1 MSNFVDE
8 KLILSKIK
16 IRKRKLTSTYQN
28 LKLTME
34 KYIMKKSLLALAVV
48 AVAATSANAATVY
61 DKDGTSL
68 AVGGRVQAVV
78 YNGKAASDVGDGI
91 AEHDAGL
98 VNSARLNIAG
108 STKINDSVSVF
119 AFSEW
124 NMADGNK
131 SATGDN
137 INTREQYVGADY
149 GDFGKILGGKTYDA
163 ANAVLAATDVF
174 EDFGARLQ
182 SSINGDR
189 RTGMFRYVYDNNGI
203 FGSVSYQTAADES
216 SVQGD
221 KVDVE
226 GGFAAAAGYT
236 FDNVVFGPLSF
247 KAGYSYIKGQ
257 NDFAKTIFANLD
269 NGDIYTNSFDTYKAI
284 SASIAWGSTDN
295 GLYIGAL
302 YNTQRIKQRLNN
314 ITYLEEGKKP
324 NNEFYNTNSSL
335 ADKKKG
341 YELVVGYTFDNGIG
355 AFTGYNFV
363 DFKSK
368 IGSFNSNSE
377 IYRRVPVYVN
387 YAINDN
393 FNIWGE
399 AEFDAN
405 STTKKDN
412 QLQYGETGTMLS
424 AGARYTF

>member
-1 MSNFVDE
+1 
-8 KLILSKIK
+8 
-16 IRKRKLTSTYQN
+16 
-28 LKLTME
+28 
-34 KYIMKKSLLALAVV
+34 MKKSLLALAVV

-203 FGSVSYQTAADES
+203 FGSVSYQTAADGS
-216 SVQGD
+216 SVAGN
-221 KVDVE
+221 KADVE

-257 NDFAKTIFANLD
+257 NDFSKTIGQFENSETFD
-269 NGDIYTNSFDTYKAI
+269 NFKVI

-302 YNTQRIKQRLNN
+302 YNTQRVKQRANDFV
-314 ITYLEEGKKP
+314 P
-324 NNEFYNTNSSL
+324 SNSSNS
-335 ADKKKG
+335 DKKKG
-341 YELVVGYTFDNGIG
+341 YEFVVGYTFDNGIG

-363 DFKSK
+363 DVKTKEGSINSDSK
-368 IGSFNSNSE
+368 

-405 STTKKDN
+405 STTEKDHKA
-412 QLQYGETGTMLS
+412 QYGETGTMLS

>member
-1 MSNFVDE
+1 
-8 KLILSKIK
+8 
-16 IRKRKLTSTYQN
+16 
-28 LKLTME
+28 
-34 KYIMKKSLLALAVV
+34 MKKSLLALAVV
-48 AVAATSANAATVY
+48 AAAATSANAATVY

-78 YNGKAASDVGDGI
+78 YNGKADAAEI

-108 STKINDSVSVF
+108 TTKINDAVSVF

-131 SATGDN
+131 SAWGDS

-182 SSINGDR
+182 GSINGDR

-203 FGSVSYQTAADES
+203 FGSVSYQTAADETY
-216 SVQGD
+216 VAGE

-236 FDNVVFGPLSF
+236 FDNVVFGPLSI
-247 KAGYSYIKGQ
+247 KAGYSYVKGQ
-257 NDFAKTIFANLD
+257 DDFSKSNNFTLD
-269 NGDIYTNSFDTYKAI
+269 KDFNVVDHSFNGFDNFKVI

-302 YNTQRIKQRLNN
+302 YNTQRMKLRENN
-314 ITYLEEGKKP
+314 NTFAYEGGSLDLQYP
-324 NNEFYNTNSSL
+324 TNSSF

-341 YELVVGYTFDNGIG
+341 YEFVVGYTLDNGVG
-355 AFTGYNFV
+355 VFTGYNFV
-363 DFKSK
+363 DRKWK
-368 IGSFNSNSE
+368 DGSYNTDSA

-405 STTKKDN
+405 STTENNHKA
-412 QLQYGETGTMLS
+412 QYGETGTMLS

>member
-1 MSNFVDE
+1 
-8 KLILSKIK
+8 
-16 IRKRKLTSTYQN
+16 
-28 LKLTME
+28 
-34 KYIMKKSLLALAVV
+34 MKKSLLALAVI
-48 AVAATSANAATVY
+48 AAATSANAATVY

-68 AVGGRVQAVV
+68 AVGGRVQSVV
-78 YNGKAASDVGDGI
+78 YNGNATSIGEK
-91 AEHDAGL
+91 DAGL

-131 SATGDN
+131 SATDDN

-203 FGSVSYQTAADES
+203 FGSVSYQTAADGSTVKGE
-216 SVQGD
+216 
-221 KVDVE
+221 KADVE
-226 GGFAAAAGYT
+226 SGFAAAAGYT
-236 FDNVVFGPLSF
+236 FDNVVFGPLSL
-247 KAGYSYIKGQ
+247 KAGYSYVKGQ
-257 NDFAKTIFANLD
+257 DDKGSYLQDVFAGKNNYKFDDFKV
-269 NGDIYTNSFDTYKAI
+269 I
-284 SASIAWGSTDN
+284 SASVAWGSTDS

-302 YNTQRIKQRLNN
+302 YNTQRAKQRLNWF
-314 ITYLEEGKKP
+314 LPE
-324 NNEFYNTNSSL
+324 TNSSL
-335 ADKKKG
+335 ADKVKG
-341 YELVVGYTFDNGIG
+341 YEFVVGYTFDNGIG
-355 AFTGYNFV
+355 AFTGYNLV
-363 DFKSK
+363 DKK
-368 IGSFNSNSE
+368 NKNGSYNTDSA

-387 YAINDN
+387 YAINDS

-405 STTKKDN
+405 STSKNDHQKEFGD
-412 QLQYGETGTMLS
+412 TGTMLS

>member
-1 MSNFVDE
+1 MG
-8 KLILSKIK
+8 
-16 IRKRKLTSTYQN
+16 
-28 LKLTME
+28 

-48 AVAATSANAATVY
+48 AAATSANAATVY

-68 AVGGRVQAVV
+68 AVGGRVQSVV
-78 YNGKAASDVGDGI
+78 YNGNAAGI
-91 AEHDAGL
+91 AENDAGL

-124 NMADGNK
+124 NMADGNT
-131 SATGDN
+131 SGQSWGDS

-182 SSINGDR
+182 GSINGDR

-203 FGSVSYQTAADES
+203 FGSVSYQTAADDS
-216 SVQGD
+216 TVQGS
-221 KVDVE
+221 KADVE

-302 YNTQRIKQRLNN
+302 YNTQRAKQRLNWSV
-314 ITYLEEGKKP
+314 P
-324 NNEFYNTNSSL
+324 STNSSL
-335 ADKKKG
+335 ADKVKG
-341 YELVVGYTFDNGIG
+341 YEFVVGYTFDNGIG

-363 DFKSK
+363 DQKSK
-368 IGSFNSNSE
+368 VGSINQGTAT
-377 IYRRVPVYVN
+377 IRRVPVYVN
-387 YAINDN
+387 YAINGN

-405 STTKKDN
+405 SSTTKDG
-412 QLQYGETGTMLS
+412 QRQYPEFETGTMLS

>member
-28 LKLTME
+28 LKLTMG
-34 KYIMKKSLLALAVV
+34 KYIMKKSLLALAV
-48 AVAATSANAATVY
+48 VAATSANAATVY

-78 YNGKAASDVGDGI
+78 YNGNAAGI
-91 AEHDAGL
+91 AENDAGL

-124 NMADGNK
+124 NMADGNT
-131 SATGDN
+131 SGQSWGDS

-182 SSINGDR
+182 GSINGDR

-203 FGSVSYQTAADES
+203 FGSVSYQTAADDS
-216 SVQGD
+216 TVQGS
-221 KVDVE
+221 KADVE

-247 KAGYSYIKGQ
+247 KAGYSYVKGQ
-257 NDFAKTIFANLD
+257 DDFSKTIGQFENSETFD
-269 NGDIYTNSFDTYKAI
+269 NFKVI

-302 YNTQRIKQRLNN
+302 YNTQRVKQRANDFV
-314 ITYLEEGKKP
+314 P
-324 NNEFYNTNSSL
+324 SNSSNS
-335 ADKKKG
+335 DKKKG
-341 YELVVGYTFDNGIG
+341 YEFVVGYTFDNGIG

-363 DFKSK
+363 DVKTK
-368 IGSFNSNSE
+368 EGSINSDSA

-405 STTKKDN
+405 STTKKDGQN
-412 QLQYGETGTMLS
+412 QYSETGTMLS

>member
-1 MSNFVDE
+1 M
-8 KLILSKIK
+8 
-16 IRKRKLTSTYQN
+16 R
-28 LKLTME
+28 

-48 AVAATSANAATVY
+48 AAATSANAATVY

-78 YNGKAASDVGDGI
+78 YNGNAAGI
-91 AEHDAGL
+91 AENDAGL

-124 NMADGNK
+124 NMADGNT
-131 SATGDN
+131 SGQSWGDS

-182 SSINGDR
+182 GSINGDR

-203 FGSVSYQTAADES
+203 FGSVSYQTAADGS
-216 SVQGD
+216 SVAGNNA
-221 KVDVE
+221 DVE

-257 NDFAKTIFANLD
+257 NDFSKTIVQFENSETFD
-269 NGDIYTNSFDTYKAI
+269 NFKVI

-302 YNTQRIKQRLNN
+302 YNTQRVKQRANDFV
-314 ITYLEEGKKP
+314 P
-324 NNEFYNTNSSL
+324 SNSSNS
-335 ADKKKG
+335 DKKKG
-341 YELVVGYTFDNGIG
+341 YEFVVGYTFDNGIG

-363 DFKSK
+363 DQKYK
-368 IGSFNSNSE
+368 VGSINQGTAT
-377 IYRRVPVYVN
+377 IRRVPVYVN
-387 YAINDN
+387 YAITDN

-405 STTKKDN
+405 SSTTKDG
-412 QLQYGETGTMLS
+412 QRQYPEFETGTMLS

>member
-1 MSNFVDE
+1 
-8 KLILSKIK
+8 
-16 IRKRKLTSTYQN
+16 
-28 LKLTME
+28 ME
-34 KYIMKKSLLALAVV
+34 KYIMKKSLLALAVVAV

-203 FGSVSYQTAADES
+203 FGSVSYQTAADGS
-216 SVQGD
+216 SVAGN
-221 KVDVE
+221 KADVE

-257 NDFAKTIFANLD
+257 NDFSKTIGQFENSETFD
-269 NGDIYTNSFDTYKAI
+269 NFKVI

-302 YNTQRIKQRLNN
+302 YNTQRVKQRANDFV
-314 ITYLEEGKKP
+314 P
-324 NNEFYNTNSSL
+324 SNSSNS
-335 ADKKKG
+335 DKKKG
-341 YELVVGYTFDNGIG
+341 YEFVVGYTFDNGIG

-363 DFKSK
+363 DVKTK
-368 IGSFNSNSE
+368 EGSINSDSE

-405 STTKKDN
+405 STTEKDHKA
-412 QLQYGETGTMLS
+412 QYGETGTMLS

>member
-1 MSNFVDE
+1 MG
-8 KLILSKIK
+8 
-16 IRKRKLTSTYQN
+16 
-28 LKLTME
+28 

-48 AVAATSANAATVY
+48 AAAATSANAATVY

-78 YNGKAASDVGDGI
+78 YNGNADAAEI
-91 AEHDAGL
+91 AEKDAGL

-182 SSINGDR
+182 GSINGDR

-203 FGSVSYQTAADES
+203 FGSVSYQTAADDS
-216 SVQGD
+216 SVQGN
-221 KVDVE
+221 KLDVQ

-236 FDNVVFGPLSF
+236 FDNVVFGPLSL

-257 NDFAKTIFANLD
+257 NDFAKTIYANLD

-314 ITYLEEGKKP
+314 ITYLQTGKAP
-324 NNEFYNTNSSL
+324 RNELDNTNSSF
-335 ADKKKG
+335 ANKKKG
-341 YELVVGYTFDNGIG
+341 YEFVVGYTFDNGIG

-363 DFKSK
+363 DFKAK
-368 IGSFNSNSE
+368 DGSFNFDSA

-405 STTKKDN
+405 STTNKDN

>member
-1 MSNFVDE
+1 
-8 KLILSKIK
+8 
-16 IRKRKLTSTYQN
+16 
-28 LKLTME
+28 
-34 KYIMKKSLLALAVV
+34 MKKSLLALAVV
-48 AVAATSANAATVY
+48 AAATSANAATVY

-68 AVGGRVQAVV
+68 AVGGRVQSVV
-78 YNGKAASDVGDGI
+78 YNGNADAAEI
-91 AEHDAGL
+91 AEKDAGL

-124 NMADGNK
+124 NMADGNT
-131 SATGDN
+131 SGQSWGDS

-182 SSINGDR
+182 GSINGDR

-203 FGSVSYQTAADES
+203 FGSVSYQTASDETT
-216 SVQGD
+216 VAGQ
-221 KVDVE
+221 KANVE

-247 KAGYSYIKGQ
+247 KAGYSYVKGQ
-257 NDFAKTIFANLD
+257 DDSDELKGLITNYGKDGTWGFDDFKI
-269 NGDIYTNSFDTYKAI
+269 I
-284 SASIAWGSTDN
+284 SASLSWGSTDN
-295 GLYIGAL
+295 GLYLGAL
-302 YNTQRIKQRLNN
+302 YNTQRAKQRLD
-314 ITYLEEGKKP
+314 GAQ
-324 NNEFYNTNSSL
+324 SSN
-335 ADKKKG
+335 ADKVKG
-341 YELVVGYTFDNGIG
+341 YEFVVGYTFDNGIG

-363 DFKSK
+363 DVKTK
-368 IGSFNSNSE
+368 EGSINSDSE

-405 STTKKDN
+405 STSEKDH
-412 QLQYGETGTMLS
+412 QLQGGETGTMLS

>member
-1 MSNFVDE
+1 MYVISNFVDE
-8 KLILSKIK
+8 KLILSNIK

-28 LKLTME
+28 LKLTMG

-48 AVAATSANAATVY
+48 VAATSANAATVY

-68 AVGGRVQAVV
+68 AVGGRVQSVV
-78 YNGKAASDVGDGI
+78 YNGNADAAEI
-91 AEHDAGL
+91 AEKDAGL

-203 FGSVSYQTAADES
+203 FGSVSYQTAADGS
-216 SVQGD
+216 SVAGN
-221 KVDVE
+221 KADVE

-257 NDFAKTIFANLD
+257 NDFSKTIGQFENSETFD
-269 NGDIYTNSFDTYKAI
+269 NFKVI

-302 YNTQRIKQRLNN
+302 YNTQRVKQRANDFV
-314 ITYLEEGKKP
+314 P
-324 NNEFYNTNSSL
+324 SNSSNS
-335 ADKKKG
+335 DKKKG
-341 YELVVGYTFDNGIG
+341 YEFVVGYTFDNGIG

-363 DFKSK
+363 DVKTK
-368 IGSFNSNSE
+368 EGSINSDSE

-405 STTKKDN
+405 STTEKDHKA
-412 QLQYGETGTMLS
+412 QYGETGTMLS

>member
-1 MSNFVDE
+1 MG
-8 KLILSKIK
+8 
-16 IRKRKLTSTYQN
+16 
-28 LKLTME
+28 

-48 AVAATSANAATVY
+48 AAATSANAATVY

-78 YNGKAASDVGDGI
+78 YNGNAAGI
-91 AEHDAGL
+91 AENDAGL

-203 FGSVSYQTAADES
+203 FGSVSYQTAADGS
-216 SVQGD
+216 SVAGN
-221 KVDVE
+221 KADVE

-257 NDFAKTIFANLD
+257 NDFSKTIGQFENSETFD
-269 NGDIYTNSFDTYKAI
+269 NFKVI

-302 YNTQRIKQRLNN
+302 YNTQRVKQRANDFV
-314 ITYLEEGKKP
+314 P
-324 NNEFYNTNSSL
+324 SNSSNS
-335 ADKKKG
+335 DKKKG
-341 YELVVGYTFDNGIG
+341 YEFVVGYTFENGIG
-355 AFTGYNFV
+355 AFTGYNV
-363 DFKSK
+363 SDVKLK
-368 IGSFNSNSE
+368 EGSFNEDSA

-405 STTKKDN
+405 STSEKDH
-412 QLQYGETGTMLS
+412 QLPGGETGTMLS

>member
-1 MSNFVDE
+1 
-8 KLILSKIK
+8 
-16 IRKRKLTSTYQN
+16 
-28 LKLTME
+28 
-34 KYIMKKSLLALAVV
+34 MKKSLLALAVV
-48 AVAATSANAATVY
+48 AAATSANAATVY

-78 YNGKAASDVGDGI
+78 YNGNAAGI
-91 AEHDAGL
+91 AENDAGL

-124 NMADGNK
+124 NMADGNT
-131 SATGDN
+131 SGQSWGDS

-182 SSINGDR
+182 GSINDDR

-203 FGSVSYQTAADES
+203 FGSVSYQTAADGS
-216 SVQGD
+216 SVAGNNA
-221 KVDVE
+221 DVE

-257 NDFAKTIFANLD
+257 NDFSKTIVQFKNSETFD
-269 NGDIYTNSFDTYKAI
+269 NFKVI

-302 YNTQRIKQRLNN
+302 YNTQRVKQRANDFV
-314 ITYLEEGKKP
+314 P
-324 NNEFYNTNSSL
+324 SNSSNS
-335 ADKKKG
+335 DKKKG
-341 YELVVGYTFDNGIG
+341 YEFVVGYTFDNGIG

-363 DFKSK
+363 DQKYK
-368 IGSFNSNSE
+368 VGSINQGTAT
-377 IYRRVPVYVN
+377 IRRVPVYVN
-387 YAINDN
+387 YAINGN

-405 STTKKDN
+405 SSTTKDG
-412 QLQYGETGTMLS
+412 QRQYPEFETGTMLS

>member
-1 MSNFVDE
+1 
-8 KLILSKIK
+8 
-16 IRKRKLTSTYQN
+16 
-28 LKLTME
+28 
-34 KYIMKKSLLALAVV
+34 MKKSLLALAVV
-48 AVAATSANAATVY
+48 AAATSANAATVY

-68 AVGGRVQAVV
+68 AVGGRVQSVV
-78 YNGKAASDVGDGI
+78 YNGNADAAEI
-91 AEHDAGL
+91 AEKDAGL

-124 NMADGNK
+124 NMADGNT
-131 SATGDN
+131 SGQSWGDS

-182 SSINGDR
+182 GSINGDR

-203 FGSVSYQTAADES
+203 FGSVSYQTAADGS
-216 SVQGD
+216 SVAGNNA
-221 KVDVE
+221 DVE

-257 NDFAKTIFANLD
+257 NDFSKTIGQFENSETFD
-269 NGDIYTNSFDTYKAI
+269 NFKVI

-302 YNTQRIKQRLNN
+302 YNTQRVKQRANDFV
-314 ITYLEEGKKP
+314 P
-324 NNEFYNTNSSL
+324 SNSSNS
-335 ADKKKG
+335 DKKKG
-341 YELVVGYTFDNGIG
+341 YEFVVGYTFDNGIG

-363 DFKSK
+363 DVKTK
-368 IGSFNSNSE
+368 EGSINSDSE

-405 STTKKDN
+405 STTEKDHKA
-412 QLQYGETGTMLS
+412 QYGETGTMLS

>member
-1 MSNFVDE
+1 MG
-8 KLILSKIK
+8 
-16 IRKRKLTSTYQN
+16 
-28 LKLTME
+28 

-48 AVAATSANAATVY
+48 AAATSANAATVY

-78 YNGKAASDVGDGI
+78 YNGNAAGI
-91 AEHDAGL
+91 AENDAGL

-124 NMADGNK
+124 NMADGNT
-131 SATGDN
+131 SGQSWGDS

-182 SSINGDR
+182 GSINGDR

-203 FGSVSYQTAADES
+203 FGSVSYQTAADGS
-216 SVQGD
+216 SVAGNNA
-221 KVDVE
+221 DVE

-257 NDFAKTIFANLD
+257 NDFSKTIVQFKNSETFD
-269 NGDIYTNSFDTYKAI
+269 NFKVI

-302 YNTQRIKQRLNN
+302 YNTQRVKQRANDFV
-314 ITYLEEGKKP
+314 P
-324 NNEFYNTNSSL
+324 SNSSNS
-335 ADKKKG
+335 DKKKG
-341 YELVVGYTFDNGIG
+341 YEFVVGYTFDNGIG

-363 DFKSK
+363 DQKYK
-368 IGSFNSNSE
+368 VGSINQGTAT
-377 IYRRVPVYVN
+377 IRRVPVYVN
-387 YAINDN
+387 YAINGN

-405 STTKKDN
+405 SSTTKDG
-412 QLQYGETGTMLS
+412 QRQYPEFETGTMLS
-424 AGARYTF
+424 AGDRYTF

>member
-1 MSNFVDE
+1 M
-8 KLILSKIK
+8 KLI
-16 IRKRKLTSTYQN
+16 STYQN

-203 FGSVSYQTAADES
+203 FGSVSYQTAADGS
-216 SVQGD
+216 SVAGN
-221 KVDVE
+221 KADVE

-257 NDFAKTIFANLD
+257 NDFSKTIGQFENSETFD
-269 NGDIYTNSFDTYKAI
+269 NFKVI

-302 YNTQRIKQRLNN
+302 YNTQRVKQRANDFV
-314 ITYLEEGKKP
+314 P
-324 NNEFYNTNSSL
+324 SNSSNS
-335 ADKKKG
+335 DKKKG
-341 YELVVGYTFDNGIG
+341 YEFVVGYTFDNGIG

-363 DFKSK
+363 DVKTKEGSINSDSK
-368 IGSFNSNSE
+368 

-405 STTKKDN
+405 STTEKDHKA
-412 QLQYGETGTMLS
+412 QYGETGTMLS

>member
-1 MSNFVDE
+1 MG
-8 KLILSKIK
+8 
-16 IRKRKLTSTYQN
+16 
-28 LKLTME
+28 

-48 AVAATSANAATVY
+48 AAATSANAATVY

-78 YNGKAASDVGDGI
+78 YNGNAASNVGNGI
-91 AEHDAGL
+91 AENDAGL

-131 SATGDN
+131 TATGDN

-149 GDFGKILGGKTYDA
+149 GDFGKIMGGKTYDA

-182 SSINGDR
+182 GSINGDR

-203 FGSVSYQTAADES
+203 FGSVSYQTAADDTT
-216 SVQGD
+216 VQGT
-221 KVDVE
+221 KADVE

-247 KAGYSYIKGQ
+247 KAGYSYVKGQDDKGSYLASAIKGEK
-257 NDFAKTIFANLD
+257 NYNFDDFKV
-269 NGDIYTNSFDTYKAI
+269 I

-302 YNTQRIKQRLNN
+302 YNTQRAKQRENW
-314 ITYLEEGKKP
+314 YDP
-324 NNEFYNTNSSL
+324 QTNSSN
-335 ADKKKG
+335 ADKVKG
-341 YELVVGYTFDNGIG
+341 YEFVVGYTFDNGIG

-363 DFKSK
+363 DQKYK
-368 IGSFNSNSE
+368 DGSINSNSA

-387 YAINDN
+387 YAINGN

-405 STTKKDN
+405 STSKKDH
-412 QLQYGETGTMLS
+412 QREFGDTGTMLS

>member
-48 AVAATSANAATVY
+48 AAATSANAATVY

-68 AVGGRVQAVV
+68 AVGGRVQSVV
-78 YNGKAASDVGDGI
+78 YNGNADAAEI
-91 AEHDAGL
+91 AEKDAGL

-182 SSINGDR
+182 SSINVDR

-203 FGSVSYQTAADES
+203 FGSVSYQTAADGS
-216 SVQGD
+216 SVAGN
-221 KVDVE
+221 KADVE

-257 NDFAKTIFANLD
+257 NDFSKTIGQFENSETFD
-269 NGDIYTNSFDTYKAI
+269 NFKVI

-302 YNTQRIKQRLNN
+302 YNTQRVKQRANDFV
-314 ITYLEEGKKP
+314 P
-324 NNEFYNTNSSL
+324 SNSSNS
-335 ADKKKG
+335 DKKKG
-341 YELVVGYTFDNGIG
+341 YEFVVGYTFDNGIG

-363 DFKSK
+363 DVKTK
-368 IGSFNSNSE
+368 EGSINSDSE

-405 STTKKDN
+405 STTEKDHKA
-412 QLQYGETGTMLS
+412 QYGETGTMLS

>member
-1 MSNFVDE
+1 
-8 KLILSKIK
+8 
-16 IRKRKLTSTYQN
+16 
-28 LKLTME
+28 ME
-34 KYIMKKSLLALAVV
+34 KYIMKKSLLALAVF

-61 DKDGTSL
+61 DKDGSSL

-203 FGSVSYQTAADES
+203 FGSVSYQTAADGS
-216 SVQGD
+216 SVAGN
-221 KVDVE
+221 KADVE

-257 NDFAKTIFANLD
+257 NDFSKTIGQFENSETFD
-269 NGDIYTNSFDTYKAI
+269 NFKVI

-302 YNTQRIKQRLNN
+302 YNTQRVKQRANDFV
-314 ITYLEEGKKP
+314 P
-324 NNEFYNTNSSL
+324 SNSSNS
-335 ADKKKG
+335 DKKKG
-341 YELVVGYTFDNGIG
+341 YEFVVGYTFDNGIG

-363 DFKSK
+363 DVKTKEGSINSDSK
-368 IGSFNSNSE
+368 

-405 STTKKDN
+405 STTEKDHKA
-412 QLQYGETGTMLS
+412 QYGETGTMLS

>member
-28 LKLTME
+28 LKLTMG

-48 AVAATSANAATVY
+48 AAATSANAATVY

-78 YNGKAASDVGDGI
+78 YNGNAAGI
-91 AEHDAGL
+91 AENDAGL

-124 NMADGNK
+124 NMADGNT
-131 SATGDN
+131 SGQSWGDS

-182 SSINGDR
+182 GSINGDR

-203 FGSVSYQTAADES
+203 FGSVSYQTAADDS
-216 SVQGD
+216 TVQGS
-221 KVDVE
+221 KADVE

-247 KAGYSYIKGQ
+247 KAGYSYVKGQ
-257 NDFAKTIFANLD
+257 DDFSKTIGQFENSETFD
-269 NGDIYTNSFDTYKAI
+269 NFKVI

-302 YNTQRIKQRLNN
+302 YNTQRVKQRANDFV
-314 ITYLEEGKKP
+314 P
-324 NNEFYNTNSSL
+324 SNSSNS
-335 ADKKKG
+335 DKKKG
-341 YELVVGYTFDNGIG
+341 YEFVVGYTFDNGIG

-363 DFKSK
+363 DVKTK
-368 IGSFNSNSE
+368 EGSINSDSA

-405 STTKKDN
+405 STTKKDGQN
-412 QLQYGETGTMLS
+412 QYSETGTMLS

>member
-28 LKLTME
+28 LKLTMG

-48 AVAATSANAATVY
+48 AAATSANAATVY

-78 YNGKAASDVGDGI
+78 YNGNAAGI
-91 AEHDAGL
+91 AENDAGL

-124 NMADGNK
+124 NMADGNT
-131 SATGDN
+131 SGQSWGDS

-182 SSINGDR
+182 GSINGDR

-203 FGSVSYQTAADES
+203 FGSVSYQTAADDS
-216 SVQGD
+216 TVQGS
-221 KVDVE
+221 KADVE

-247 KAGYSYIKGQ
+247 KAGYSYVKGQ
-257 NDFAKTIFANLD
+257 DDFSKTIGQFENSETFD
-269 NGDIYTNSFDTYKAI
+269 NFKVI

-302 YNTQRIKQRLNN
+302 YNTQRVKQRANDFV
-314 ITYLEEGKKP
+314 P
-324 NNEFYNTNSSL
+324 SNSSNS
-335 ADKKKG
+335 DKKKG
-341 YELVVGYTFDNGIG
+341 YEFVLGYTFDNGIG

-363 DFKSK
+363 DVKTK
-368 IGSFNSNSE
+368 EGSINSDSA

-405 STTKKDN
+405 STTKKDGQN
-412 QLQYGETGTMLS
+412 QYSETGTMLS

>member
-1 MSNFVDE
+1 
-8 KLILSKIK
+8 
-16 IRKRKLTSTYQN
+16 
-28 LKLTME
+28 
-34 KYIMKKSLLALAVV
+34 MKKSLLALAVV
-48 AVAATSANAATVY
+48 AAATSANATTVY

-78 YNGKAASDVGDGI
+78 YNGNAAGI
-91 AEHDAGL
+91 AENDAGL

-124 NMADGNK
+124 NMADGNT
-131 SATGDN
+131 SGQSWGDS

-182 SSINGDR
+182 GSINGDR

-203 FGSVSYQTAADES
+203 FGSVSYQTAADGS
-216 SVQGD
+216 SVAGNNA
-221 KVDVE
+221 DVE

-257 NDFAKTIFANLD
+257 NDFSKTIVQFENSETFD
-269 NGDIYTNSFDTYKAI
+269 NFKVI

-302 YNTQRIKQRLNN
+302 YNTQRVKQRANDFV
-314 ITYLEEGKKP
+314 P
-324 NNEFYNTNSSL
+324 SNSSNS
-335 ADKKKG
+335 DKKKG
-341 YELVVGYTFDNGIG
+341 YEFVVGYTFDNGIG

-363 DFKSK
+363 DQKYK
-368 IGSFNSNSE
+368 VGSINQGTAT
-377 IYRRVPVYVN
+377 IRRVPVYVN
-387 YAINDN
+387 YAINGN

-405 STTKKDN
+405 SSTTKDG
-412 QLQYGETGTMLS
+412 QRQYPEFETGTMLS

>member
-1 MSNFVDE
+1 MG
-8 KLILSKIK
+8 
-16 IRKRKLTSTYQN
+16 
-28 LKLTME
+28 

-48 AVAATSANAATVY
+48 VAATSANAATVY

-78 YNGKAASDVGDGI
+78 YNGNAAGI
-91 AEHDAGL
+91 AENDAGL

-124 NMADGNK
+124 NMADGNT
-131 SATGDN
+131 SGQSWGDS

-182 SSINGDR
+182 GSINGDR

-203 FGSVSYQTAADES
+203 FGSVSYQTASDETT
-216 SVQGD
+216 VAGQ
-221 KVDVE
+221 KANVE

-247 KAGYSYIKGQ
+247 KAGYSYVKGQ
-257 NDFAKTIFANLD
+257 DDSDELKGLITNYGKDGIWGFDDFKI
-269 NGDIYTNSFDTYKAI
+269 I
-284 SASIAWGSTDN
+284 SASLSWGSTDN
-295 GLYIGAL
+295 GLYLGAL
-302 YNTQRIKQRLNN
+302 YNTQRAKQRLD
-314 ITYLEEGKKP
+314 GAQ
-324 NNEFYNTNSSL
+324 SSN
-335 ADKKKG
+335 ADKVKG
-341 YELVVGYTFDNGIG
+341 YEFVVGYTFDNGIG
-355 AFTGYNFV
+355 AFTGYNLV
-363 DFKSK
+363 DKK
-368 IGSFNSNSE
+368 YKEGSYNTDSA

-405 STTKKDN
+405 STTEKDHKA
-412 QLQYGETGTMLS
+412 QYGETGTMLS

>member
-28 LKLTME
+28 LKLTMG

-48 AVAATSANAATVY
+48 AAATSANAATVY

-68 AVGGRVQAVV
+68 AVGGRVQSVV
-78 YNGKAASDVGDGI
+78 YNGNADAAEI
-91 AEHDAGL
+91 AEKDAGL

-216 SVQGD
+216 LVQGN

-247 KAGYSYIKGQ
+247 KAGYSYINGQ
-257 NDFAKTIFANLD
+257 NDFAKTIFVNKDKAELNS
-269 NGDIYTNSFDTYKAI
+269 NSFDTYKAI

-324 NNEFYNTNSSL
+324 NNEFNNTNSSL

-368 IGSFNSNSE
+368 IGSFNSNSA

-405 STTKKDN
+405 STTEKDHKA
-412 QLQYGETGTMLS
+412 QYGETGTMLS

>member
-1 MSNFVDE
+1 MSNFVE
-8 KLILSKIK
+8 ETNFHLPKF
-16 IRKRKLTSTYQN
+16 
-28 LKLTME
+28 KLTMG

-48 AVAATSANAATVY
+48 AAATSANAATVY

-68 AVGGRVQAVV
+68 AVGGRVQSVV
-78 YNGKAASDVGDGI
+78 YNGNADAAEI
-91 AEHDAGL
+91 AEKDAGL

-203 FGSVSYQTAADES
+203 FGSVSYQTAADGS
-216 SVQGD
+216 SVAGN
-221 KVDVE
+221 KADVE

-247 KAGYSYIKGQ
+247 KAGYSYVKGQ
-257 NDFAKTIFANLD
+257 DDFTKTIKVDDDVWSL
-269 NGDIYTNSFDTYKAI
+269 GSFDTFKII
-284 SASIAWGSTDN
+284 SASISWGSTDN

-302 YNTQRIKQRLNN
+302 YNTQRVKQRANDFV
-314 ITYLEEGKKP
+314 P
-324 NNEFYNTNSSL
+324 SNSSNS
-335 ADKKKG
+335 DKKKG
-341 YELVVGYTFDNGIG
+341 YEFVVGYTFDNGIG

-363 DFKSK
+363 DVKTK
-368 IGSFNSNSE
+368 EGSINSDSE

-387 YAINDN
+387 YTINDN

-405 STTKKDN
+405 STTEKDHKA
-412 QLQYGETGTMLS
+412 QYGETGTMLS

>member
-28 LKLTME
+28 LKLTMG

-48 AVAATSANAATVY
+48 AAATSANAATVY

-68 AVGGRVQAVV
+68 AVGGRVQSVV
-78 YNGKAASDVGDGI
+78 YNGNAAGI
-91 AEHDAGL
+91 AENDAGL

-124 NMADGNK
+124 NMADGNT
-131 SATGDN
+131 SGQSWGDS

-174 EDFGARLQ
+174 EDFGARQ
-182 SSINGDR
+182 QGSINGDR
-189 RTGMFRYVYDNNGI
+189 RTGMFRYVYDNNGF
-203 FGSVSYQTAADES
+203 FGSVSYETAADETT
-216 SVQGD
+216 VQGED
-221 KVDVE
+221 YDVE
-226 GGFAAAAGYT
+226 GGFALSAGYT
-236 FDNVVFGPLSF
+236 IDDVVFGPLSF
-247 KAGYSYIKGQ
+247 KAGYSYVKGQ
-257 NDFAKTIFANLD
+257 DDFTKTIKVDDDGWSL
-269 NGDIYTNSFDTYKAI
+269 GSFDTFKII
-284 SASIAWGSTDN
+284 SASISWGSTDN

-302 YNTQRIKQRLNN
+302 YNTQRMKQRANGFTN
-314 ITYLEEGKKP
+314 DDGV
-324 NNEFYNTNSSL
+324 NEPVSVYGTSNSSF
-335 ADKKKG
+335 ATKVKG
-341 YELVVGYTFDNGIG
+341 YEFVVGYTFENGIG
-355 AFTGYNFV
+355 AFTGYNV
-363 DFKSK
+363 SDVKLK
-368 IGSFNSNSE
+368 EGSVNSDSA

-405 STTKKDN
+405 STSEKDH
-412 QLQYGETGTMLS
+412 QLQGGETGTMLS

>member
-28 LKLTME
+28 LKLTMG

-48 AVAATSANAATVY
+48 AAATSANAATVY

-78 YNGKAASDVGDGI
+78 YNGNAAGI
-91 AEHDAGL
+91 AENDAGL

-124 NMADGNK
+124 NMADGNT
-131 SATGDN
+131 SGQSWGDS

-149 GDFGKILGGKTYDA
+149 GDFGKFLGGKTYDA

-182 SSINGDR
+182 GSINGDR

-203 FGSVSYQTAADES
+203 FGSVSYQTAADDS
-216 SVQGD
+216 TVQGS
-221 KVDVE
+221 KADVE

-247 KAGYSYIKGQ
+247 KAGYSYVKGQ
-257 NDFAKTIFANLD
+257 DDFSKTIGQFENSETFD
-269 NGDIYTNSFDTYKAI
+269 NFKVI

-302 YNTQRIKQRLNN
+302 YNTQRVKQRANDFV
-314 ITYLEEGKKP
+314 P
-324 NNEFYNTNSSL
+324 SNSSNS
-335 ADKKKG
+335 DKKKG
-341 YELVVGYTFDNGIG
+341 YEFVVGYTFDNGIG

-363 DFKSK
+363 DVKTK
-368 IGSFNSNSE
+368 EGSINSDSA

-405 STTKKDN
+405 STTKKDGQN
-412 QLQYGETGTMLS
+412 QYSETGTMLS

>member
-1 MSNFVDE
+1 MG
-8 KLILSKIK
+8 
-16 IRKRKLTSTYQN
+16 
-28 LKLTME
+28 

-48 AVAATSANAATVY
+48 AAATSANAATVY

-78 YNGKAASDVGDGI
+78 YNGNGGADVQGENGI
-91 AEHDAGL
+91 ADHDAGL
-98 VNSARLNIAG
+98 VNSARLNIEG

-203 FGSVSYQTAADES
+203 FGSVSYQTAADGS
-216 SVQGD
+216 SVAGN
-221 KVDVE
+221 KADVE

-257 NDFAKTIFANLD
+257 NDFSKTIGQFENSETFD
-269 NGDIYTNSFDTYKAI
+269 NFKVI

-302 YNTQRIKQRLNN
+302 YNTQRVKQRANDFV
-314 ITYLEEGKKP
+314 P
-324 NNEFYNTNSSL
+324 SNSSNS
-335 ADKKKG
+335 DKKKG
-341 YELVVGYTFDNGIG
+341 YEFVVGYTFDNGIG

-363 DFKSK
+363 DVKTK
-368 IGSFNSNSE
+368 EGSINSDSE

-405 STTKKDN
+405 STTEKDHKA
-412 QLQYGETGTMLS
+412 QYGETGTMLS

>member
-1 MSNFVDE
+1 
-8 KLILSKIK
+8 
-16 IRKRKLTSTYQN
+16 
-28 LKLTME
+28 
-34 KYIMKKSLLALAVV
+34 MKKSLLALAVV

-163 ANAVLAATDVF
+163 ANSVLAATDVF

-203 FGSVSYQTAADES
+203 FGSVSYQTAADGS
-216 SVQGD
+216 SVAGN
-221 KVDVE
+221 KADVE

-257 NDFAKTIFANLD
+257 NDFSKTIGQFENSETFD
-269 NGDIYTNSFDTYKAI
+269 NFKVI

-302 YNTQRIKQRLNN
+302 YNTQRVKQRANDFV
-314 ITYLEEGKKP
+314 P
-324 NNEFYNTNSSL
+324 SNSSNS
-335 ADKKKG
+335 DKKKG
-341 YELVVGYTFDNGIG
+341 YEFVVGYTFDNGIG

-363 DFKSK
+363 DVKTKEGSINSDSK
-368 IGSFNSNSE
+368 

-405 STTKKDN
+405 STTEKDHKA
-412 QLQYGETGTMLS
+412 QYGETGTMLS

>member
-1 MSNFVDE
+1 MG
-8 KLILSKIK
+8 
-16 IRKRKLTSTYQN
+16 R
-28 LKLTME
+28 
-34 KYIMKKSLLALAVV
+34 YIMKKSLLALAVI
-48 AVAATSANAATVY
+48 AAATSANAATVY

-68 AVGGRVQAVV
+68 AVGGRVQSVV
-78 YNGKAASDVGDGI
+78 YNGNADAAEI
-91 AEHDAGL
+91 AEKDAGL

-203 FGSVSYQTAADES
+203 FGSVSYQTAADGSTVKGE
-216 SVQGD
+216 
-221 KVDVE
+221 KADVE

-236 FDNVVFGPLSF
+236 FDNVVFGPLSL
-247 KAGYSYIKGQ
+247 KAGYSYVKGQ
-257 NDFAKTIFANLD
+257 DDKGSYLQDVFAGKNNYKFDDFKV
-269 NGDIYTNSFDTYKAI
+269 IY
-284 SASIAWGSTDN
+284 ASVAWGSTDS

-302 YNTQRIKQRLNN
+302 YNTQRAKQRLNWF
-314 ITYLEEGKKP
+314 LPE
-324 NNEFYNTNSSL
+324 TNSSL
-335 ADKKKG
+335 ADKVKG
-341 YELVVGYTFDNGIG
+341 YEFVVCYTFDNGIG
-355 AFTGYNFV
+355 AFTGYNLV
-363 DFKSK
+363 DKK
-368 IGSFNSNSE
+368 NKNGSYNTDSA

-387 YAINDN
+387 YAINDS

-405 STTKKDN
+405 STSKNDHQKEFGD
-412 QLQYGETGTMLS
+412 TGTMLS